1 MIANTYFQHPKRRL
15 YTWRSPRDICRNK
28 IDFILINKR
37 FRNGVKQARTYH
49 GADVGSDHNP
59 LTSKMNIKL
68 KKLKKKHTNHRMELN
83 ILKHDETD
91 QGSDLEVVERTWQIL
106 KTMVQAAKKGLQ
118 TKYRVK

>member
-1 MIANTYFQHPKRRL
+1 M
-15 YTWRSPRDICRNK
+15 
-28 IDFILINKR
+28 
-37 FRNGVKQARTYH
+37 
-49 GADVGSDHNP
+49 GSDHNP